1 MLTIYSDKC
10 VALYANIKECIS
22 CTSPPSMNKA
32 TLFHCDVGMYWF
44 RDAEQECWIYFCV
57 FHDGSVDDPE
67 CTNYPDVDWQEV
79 PLDCSDV
86 GK

>member
-1 MLTIYSDKC
+1 MLTIYTDKC
-10 VALYANIKECIS
+10 VALDVNLRECIS
-22 CTSPPSMNKA
+22 CMPPQSKNEA
-32 TLFHCDVGMYWF
+32 TPFHCDVRMYWF

-57 FHDGSVDDPE
+57 FHDGSLDNPE

-79 PLDCSDV
+79 PLDCPDV